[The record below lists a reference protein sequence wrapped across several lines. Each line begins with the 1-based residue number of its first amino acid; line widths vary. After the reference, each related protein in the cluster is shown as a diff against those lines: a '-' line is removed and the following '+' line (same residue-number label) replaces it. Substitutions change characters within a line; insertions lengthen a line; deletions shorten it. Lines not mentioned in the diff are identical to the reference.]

1 MNINLIALSIPIF
14 FILILIEL
22 SYSFYK
28 KLGYYRLNDS
38 ISNLSQGTGQQLLD
52 IFMKA
57 SLFFGYTYI
66 YTNWRFFTIQTTW
79 IVAILLFIGVDFFY
93 YWFHRMSH
101 QVNALWAAHIVHHQS
116 EEYNLT
122 VALRQSW
129 IQGWFSWVFYLPL
142 AFLGFNPILFL
153 TISSLVTLY
162 QFWIHT
168 KAIKHLGFLEYILNT
183 PSHHR
188 VHHGSNPKYI
198 DKNHAGTLII
208 WDKMFGTF
216 QKEEEEV
223 VYGITK
229 PLASWNPIWANL
241 HYWNEL
247 LASAKKA
254 SSFKDRVKIFIMPPG
269 WQPAELGGRQYA
281 PEISIDS
288 YVKYNPDYSNKT
300 AIYIIVQFL
309 TGLIGGSLLIF
320 YNANLLPY
328 QLITGAVYVIITLV
342 SCGAFLDGKI
352 WVKYFEAIRIIGL
365 LVFFTIFNL
374 EAYLIYGLI
383 GVALLLIWYIYILK
397 NKN

>member
-254 SSFKDRVKIFIMPPG
+254 SSFKDKVKIFIMPPG

>member
-1 MNINLIALSIPIF
+1 
-14 FILILIEL
+14 
-22 SYSFYK
+22 
-28 KLGYYRLNDS
+28 
-38 ISNLSQGTGQQLLD
+38 
-52 IFMKA
+52 MKA

-247 LASAKKA
+247 LASAKKV
-254 SSFKDRVKIFIMPPG
+254 SSFKDKVKLFIMPPG
-269 WQPAELGGRQYA
+269 WQPEELGGRQYA

>member
-254 SSFKDRVKIFIMPPG
+254 SSFKDKVKIFIMPPG

-365 LVFFTIFNL
+365 LIFFTIFNL
-374 EAYLIYGLI
+374 EAYLIYGII
-383 GVALLLIWYIYILK
+383 GVVLLLIWYIYILK

>member
-254 SSFKDRVKIFIMPPG
+254 SSFKDKVKIFIMPPG

-309 TGLIGGSLLIF
+309 TGLIGGSLLII